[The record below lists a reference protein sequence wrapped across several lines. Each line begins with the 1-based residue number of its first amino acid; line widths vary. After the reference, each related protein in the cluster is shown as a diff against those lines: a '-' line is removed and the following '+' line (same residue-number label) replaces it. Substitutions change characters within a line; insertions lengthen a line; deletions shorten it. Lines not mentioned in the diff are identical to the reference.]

1 MAPDAAKR
9 ILLVEDNEGD
19 ARLLREMLRESGSNE
34 AVINHVE
41 KMADAEVEL
50 AERGADII
58 LVDLGLPDAD
68 GLTAVRRARRAAPG
82 IPIVVLTGLDD
93 STLAI
98 QALQEGAQDY
108 LVKGQIDTRGLLRS
122 LRYAVERKLL
132 EEAHFAQKERAE
144 VTLQCIGDGVICTD
158 GAGRLT
164 FLNVAAEDMTGS
176 MSGDREGSPLE
187 DVVRMVDRATC
198 EDIEHVIR
206 VAIGEDQ
213 TVLLGSECLLIRP
226 DGREIPIAGSVAPI
240 HDHEGRPTGAVIVF
254 RDVSAAIEMA
264 QQVARSNDLIAA
276 KEAAE
281 SADMA
286 KSAFLSRMSH
296 ELRTPLNAILGFA
309 QLLEAEDF
317 AARDLKKL
325 EHILKA
331 GRHLLGLI
339 DEVLDISRM
348 EAGKMS
354 LSCEPVCLAEV
365 ISDCAD
371 MIRPMAVQEGIS
383 LFVEAA
389 NDDVFVR
396 ADRQRLKQVV
406 LNLLSN
412 AVKYNHPEG
421 EVTVSWTAAGDHV
434 MLDVADTGLGMSAE
448 RTAALYTPFER
459 LGAENTTVPGTGLGL
474 AVSKR
479 LVEAMDGLITV
490 ESAPD
495 VGTTFTV
502 DLPGA
507 VRPAF
512 DDVEA
517 DPRASVPH
525 SQLVVYIEDNLASVG
540 LVEQMLARRP
550 TVKMLPAMSAGLGLE
565 LARVHRPDLILMDLD
580 LPDMAGDQLLAKL
593 TSDVRTRGIPVAVI
607 TGSTSPG
614 RRRQMLASGA
624 TMYLTKPIDLAE
636 FDAMLERLIG
646 VAA

>member
-1 MAPDAAKR
+1 
-9 ILLVEDNEGD
+9 
-19 ARLLREMLRESGSNE
+19 
-34 AVINHVE
+34 
-41 KMADAEVEL
+41 
-50 AERGADII
+50 
-58 LVDLGLPDAD
+58 
-68 GLTAVRRARRAAPG
+68 
-82 IPIVVLTGLDD
+82 
-93 STLAI
+93 
-98 QALQEGAQDY
+98 
-108 LVKGQIDTRGLLRS
+108 
-122 LRYAVERKLL
+122 
-132 EEAHFAQKERAE
+132 
-144 VTLQCIGDGVICTD
+144 
-158 GAGRLT
+158 
-164 FLNVAAEDMTGS
+164 
-176 MSGDREGSPLE
+176 
-187 DVVRMVDRATC
+187 
-198 EDIEHVIR
+198 
-206 VAIGEDQ
+206 
-213 TVLLGSECLLIRP
+213 
-226 DGREIPIAGSVAPI
+226 
-240 HDHEGRPTGAVIVF
+240 
-254 RDVSAAIEMA
+254 
-264 QQVARSNDLIAA
+264 
-276 KEAAE
+276 
-281 SADMA
+281 MA

-434 MLDVADTGLGMSAE
+434 VLDVADTGLGMSAE
-448 RTAALYTPFER
+448 HTAALYTPFER

-624 TMYLTKPIDLAE
+624 TMYLTKPIDLTE